1 MLTVHFREFTPL
13 SAAKYN
19 YPCTP
24 DIALYPWGPS
34 RQAVLFV
41 IAWLESWI
49 VFVKPKPDSL
59 VSGKPDWLYISFFF
73 LFFLGGWVGIF
84 IAISCLPYF
93 VSWFCPDDVIV
104 LTAQP
109 FVTKLVRLCITVSRS
124 VMQRKLF
131 DLFTVK
137 ATMADW
143 TIQIWVFFPGIFWIA
158 DSFAIKPSQMVHHH
172 KPECTVNKLDCCVRG
187 QGSQRKFKISTYVGL
202 GDIFWTA

>member
-73 LFFLGGWVGIF
+73 LFFFGWVGGYIYCNQLS
-84 IAISCLPYF
+84 AL
-93 VSWFCPDDVIV
+93 FCVVV
-104 LTAQP
+104 LSGRCYRVNRSTFRHQTCTA
-109 FVTKLVRLCITVSRS
+109 
-124 VMQRKLF
+124 
-131 DLFTVK
+131 
-137 ATMADW
+137 
-143 TIQIWVFFPGIFWIA
+143 
-158 DSFAIKPSQMVHHH
+158 VHHRE
-172 KPECTVNKLDCCVRG
+172 PECYAKKTVRSLHG
-187 QGSQRKFKISTYVGL
+187 QGHNGGL
-202 GDIFWTA
+202 NNPNMSVFSRYFLNCWFFCYQTESDGTSS